1 VGQSVGLFDFL
12 TGGGDPRKQI
22 EKHRKRLTDAYR
34 QSHERYLAMDE
45 LAKMATPEAYTALL
59 ERFTIRVNGPTVDE
73 EEKTYCYELLTRAGD
88 VASQPIIDFISTHNS
103 VYFPLRALRGIA
115 GDEVA
120 VDTLL
125 SVIEDCDPGYH
136 DGLERLREIVSNLR
150 DFRHERVRATL
161 VGLLASRSD
170 EIRFYALDGLAGYP
184 AEEVTEHFAARL
196 IDPEETQRVKA
207 LAAELAVEHG
217 FEFKRWAEQ
226 LGPALGELY
235 KIDNTYR
242 IAHKV

>member
-1 VGQSVGLFDFL
+1 MGLFDFF

-22 EKHRKRLTDAYR
+22 EKHRRRLTDIYR

-45 LAKMATPEAYTALL
+45 LMKLGSEDALSALL
-59 ERFTIRVNGPTVDE
+59 ERFTVRVNGPTVDE
-73 EEKTYCYELLTRAGD
+73 EEKTYCFEQLVRAGEPA
-88 VASQPIIDFISTHNS
+88 VAPIIAFIGRSNS
-103 VYFPLRALRGIA
+103 VYFPLRALREIA
-115 GDEVA
+115 GDEQA

-125 SVIEDCDPGYH
+125 AAMDDCDPGYH

-150 DFRHERVRATL
+150 DFRHERVREAL
-161 VGLLASRSD
+161 VALLASRSD

-184 AEEVTEHFAARL
+184 AEQVTEHFAARL
-196 IDPEETQRVKA
+196 LDPEETQRVKA
-207 LAAELAVEHG
+207 LAAELSVEHG

-242 IAHKV
+242 IAHKAG